1 MARRLTL
8 FGMDDQR
15 TGEMTAVDGREFR
28 DALGWFATGVTVI
41 TTHSPEGDLVGFTA
55 NSFTSVSLDPPLVLF
70 SLNRQAQCLSI
81 FEGCAHFAVNILAEH
96 QAELSSRFATASHDK
111 WQGVAVDIW
120 EDGCPILADAL
131 ANFECAVHAVHEGG
145 DHLIF
150 VGRVLRLRASKS
162 GKPLLFSRGAYR
174 LIGAPLG
181 APAEAAAASSTS
193 ALDNGGL
200 FAEHEPWT
208 ST

>member
-1 MARRLTL
+1 MTRRLTL
-8 FGMDDQR
+8 FAMDNPADR
-15 TGEMTAVDGREFR
+15 DMPVLDGREFR

-41 TTHSPEGDLVGFTA
+41 TTRSPEGDLVGFTA

-70 SLNRQAQCLSI
+70 SLNRQASCLPI

-96 QAELSSRFATASHDK
+96 QAALSSRFATASHEK
-111 WQGVAVDIW
+111 WQGVVVETW
-120 EDGCPILADAL
+120 EGGCPILADAL
-131 ANFECAVHAVHEGG
+131 ANFECAVHAVHDGG

-150 VGRVLRLRASKS
+150 VGRVLRMRSS
-162 GKPLLFSRGAYR
+162 GTGRPLLFSRGSYR
-174 LIGAPLG
+174 LLGEPLG
-181 APAEAAAASSTS
+181 APEEAAAASSTS

-208 ST
+208 SA

>member
-1 MARRLTL
+1 MTRRLTL
-8 FGMDDQR
+8 CGMDNQR
-15 TGEMTAVDGREFR
+15 TDDMPALDGREFR

-41 TTHSPEGDLVGFTA
+41 TTRGADGDLVGFTA

-70 SLNRQAQCLSI
+70 SLNRQAGCLPI

-96 QAELSSRFATASHDK
+96 QAALSSRFATASHEK
-111 WQGVAVDIW
+111 WHGVAIDTW
-120 EDGCPILADAL
+120 EGGCPILADAL
-131 ANFECAVHAVHEGG
+131 ANFECAVHAVHDGG
-145 DHLIF
+145 DHRIF
-150 VGRVLRLRASKS
+150 LGRVLRMRSSEA

-174 LIGAPLG
+174 LLGGPLG
-181 APAEAAAASSTS
+181 APQDPPAEGSTS

-208 ST
+208 SP

>member
-1 MARRLTL
+1 MTRRLTL
-8 FGMDDQR
+8 FVMDSQR
-15 TGEMTAVDGREFR
+15 TGEMSTLNGREFR

-41 TTHSPEGDLVGFTA
+41 TTRSKEGDLVGFTA

-70 SLNRQAQCLSI
+70 SLNRGAQSLPI

-111 WQGVAVDIW
+111 WEGVAVETW
-120 EDGCPILADAL
+120 ENGCPILADAL
-131 ANFECAVHAVHEGG
+131 ANFECAVHAVHDGG
-145 DHLIF
+145 DHRIF
-150 VGRVLRLRASKS
+150 LGRVLRMQARGA

-174 LIGAPLG
+174 LLGGPLG
-181 APAEAAAASSTS
+181 APEEAAAASSTS

-208 ST
+208 SA